1 VSESAQRP
9 PSGGTPK
16 RILLVEDDVHTLR
29 INARALGA
37 HGYEIHEAG
46 DGAEAIRRA
55 VELKPA
61 LIVMDLGL
69 PGTTGIEATKQ
80 IKETMGPAAPII
92 VVLSAHAMRKDLDA
106 ARAAGCDA
114 FLAKPIDPFDL
125 LHEIERRLAGTEAGA

>member
-9 PSGGTPK
+9 PSGGSPK

-29 INARALGA
+29 INSRALSA
-37 HGYEIHEAG
+37 HGYEIHEAV
-46 DGAEAIRRA
+46 DGEEAVRRA
-55 VELKPA
+55 VELRPD

-69 PGTTGIEATKQ
+69 PDTPGIEATRR
-80 IKETMGPAAPII
+80 IKEAVNPSPII
-92 VVLSAHAMRKDLDA
+92 VVLSAHAMRKDLEA

-125 LHEIERRLAGTEAGA
+125 VHEIERRLGGTEAGE